1 MASNEKQITVKVC
14 ECYSHYFD
22 KDVSDSSRCINFFS
36 QDSDSTINRINDEII
51 LKYCY
56 NCLKEKFLKKEPSIV
71 SDSQWIDLRRFNDCY
86 KNAAVASSGCLARF
100 LCNEKEFFEI
110 CNNCVNFAIN
120 TI

>member
-1 MASNEKQITVKVC
+1 MVSNEKHIIAKVC

-22 KDVSDSSRCINFFS
+22 KDVSYSLINFFS
-36 QDSDSTINRINDEII
+36 KDSDSTINRINDKII

-56 NCLKEKFLKKEPSIV
+56 NCLKEKFLKKKPTIL
-71 SDSQWIDLRRFNDCY
+71 SDSPWIDLRRCNDCY
-86 KNAAVASSGCLARF
+86 AAVPSSGCLARF
-100 LCNEKEFFEI
+100 LCNKKEFFEI